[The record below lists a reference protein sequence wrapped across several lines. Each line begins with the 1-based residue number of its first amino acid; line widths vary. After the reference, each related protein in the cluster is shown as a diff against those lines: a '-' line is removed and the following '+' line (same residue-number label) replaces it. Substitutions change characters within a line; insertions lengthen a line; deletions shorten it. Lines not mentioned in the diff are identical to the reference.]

1 MNGYDTLNLDDK
13 ILSNLV
19 DTADID
25 IIGVDGVVDRIKE
38 VVGDKLVY
46 LSIDIDVLGKQLS
59 AFSPLPV

>member
-1 MNGYDTLNLDDK
+1 M
-13 ILSNLV
+13 ILSNRV

-59 AFSPLPV
+59 AFSPLTI